1 MEVPFYTRR
10 ITEDGLFQIYDPLGN
25 VLKTHLEND
34 IPALS
39 ENCSRNLLEDLKQ
52 VNEKNRKLIATEK
65 DPDEYL
71 MKSLLTEGLGNEL
84 RESFYYCVLS
94 TLTEAG
100 NYEFPIDTFE
110 LKHDYFLDNIED
122 LESFPFGINEILIP
136 FLKEEKKKIFGALE
150 KFIHKDLLEEFVLA
164 QIQEMKTHER
174 CTLLILHN
182 YFENFSLSIIVLW
195 IKGAIRE
202 QHVVG
207 AFWKAKYDIILPNI
221 VETSQ
226 YEDARFLMNRML
238 YLKMLLFSYGWQD
251 ATLP

>member
-25 VLKTHLEND
+25 VLKSHLEND

-71 MKSLLTEGLGNEL
+71 MQSLMTEGLGNEL

-100 NYEFPIDTFE
+100 NYEFPIDTFD

-122 LESFPFGINEILIP
+122 LKSFPFEIDEMLIP
-136 FLKEEKKKIFGALE
+136 FLKERDEIFGTIKNA
-150 KFIHKDLLEEFVLA
+150 IPKDLLEDFILA
-164 QIQEMKTHER
+164 QIHEMKTHER

-182 YFENFSLSIIVLW
+182 YFENFSLSMIALW

-207 AFWKAKYDIILPNI
+207 AYWKFKHNIHLPKS
-221 VETSQ
+221 VETAK